1 MGLEAFNMNDIQFN
15 GKVAVVTGAGGGL
28 GREYALDLAKR
39 GAKVVVNDLGG
50 ARDGSGRD
58 RSAADRVVEE
68 IIRAGG
74 TAIANYDSVSTM
86 AGGAS
91 IVDTAVS
98 AYGRI
103 DILVNNAGILRDRSF
118 LKMTEEEWDQVIAVH
133 LKGAF
138 CVTQPALKIM
148 KKNNYG
154 RLVFTSST
162 SGLYGNF
169 GQTNY
174 GAAKLG
180 LVGLMNSL
188 KLEMMKYNIMV
199 NTVAPN
205 AYSRMTEDIFPADYK
220 YKMRPKFNVPI
231 VIYLCS
237 EEITETGLIFTMN
250 AGWFSRSS
258 IVAGAGVCLGDTRR
272 TITAEEIRER
282 FDEIKSLENAQPY
295 ASGAEVYN
303 LCAPLLA

>member
-1 MGLEAFNMNDIQFN
+1 MDNIQFN

-39 GAKVVVNDLGG
+39 GAKLVINDLGG
-50 ARDGSGRD
+50 ERDGSGRD

-68 IIRAGG
+68 IRSAGG
-74 TAIANYDSVSTM
+74 TATASYDSVSTM

-98 AYGRI
+98 TYGRI
-103 DILVNNAGILRDRSF
+103 DILINNAGILRDRSF

-138 CVTQPALKIM
+138 CVTQPALKVM
-148 KKNNYG
+148 KKQNYG
-154 RLVFTSST
+154 RVVFTSST

-180 LVGLMNSL
+180 LVGMMNSL
-188 KLEMMKYNIMV
+188 KLEMEKYNIMV

-205 AYSRMTEDIFPADYK
+205 AFSRMTAEILPAELKD
-220 YKMRPKFNVPI
+220 KMHPKFNVPI
-231 VIYLCS
+231 VTYLCS
-237 EEITETGLIFTMN
+237 EENSESGLIFTMN
-250 AGWFSRSS
+250 AGWFSRTG
-258 IVAGAGVCLGDTRR
+258 IVAGSGICMGDSRR

-282 FDEIKSLENAQPY
+282 FEEIKSLENAQPY
-295 ASGAEVYN
+295 SSGAEVYS
-303 LCAPLLA
+303 LCAPLFT